1 MGNPAHETSLE
12 YVMHVQTDEFTSN
25 VGQYGSAFESF
36 LDPDVLRA
44 RAPAVFA
51 PGAHESTG
59 RTYAFLSTEKLLDAL
74 AQAGFRPVEAQ
85 QAGVRSKSM
94 VHARHVIRLRRQF
107 ETIDLSD
114 YIPELVLLNSHDG
127 TSAYQLRLGM
137 YGVHCRN
144 GLIVSHGA
152 FPVFRVA
159 HRGDILDEL
168 IRAALE
174 MAERFPA
181 LATQVQ
187 QMRRHVPNHEQ
198 RRDFASY
205 ALTLRYPNGA
215 PTGIDSS
222 KLLVPR
228 RAEDEGSDAWTTF
241 NVVQEN
247 VLRGGLRYVTE
258 EGRNRSVRG
267 ISSIRTNVR
276 LNTALWEA
284 ATQLAA

>member
-1 MGNPAHETSLE
+1 
-12 YVMHVQTDEFTSN
+12 MHVETDEFKSN
-25 VGQYGSAFESF
+25 VGEYGSAFESF
-36 LDPDVLRA
+36 LDPESLRV

-51 PGAHESTG
+51 HRAHESTG

-74 AQAGFRPVEAQ
+74 AQAGFLPVQAQ
-85 QAGVRSKSM
+85 QAGTRVKSA
-94 VHARHVIRLRRQF
+94 VHARHVIRLRRRY

-114 YIPELVLLNSHDG
+114 YIPELILLNSHDG

-144 GLIVSHGA
+144 GLIVSQGM
-152 FPVFRVA
+152 FPVFRVT

-181 LATQVQ
+181 LAAAVQ
-187 QMRRHVPNHEQ
+187 LMRRRLPDQEQ
-198 RRDFASY
+198 RDNFARY
-205 ALTLRYPNGA
+205 ALTLRYPKGA
-215 PTGIDSS
+215 PVGIEYRR
-222 KLLVPR
+222 LLLPR
-228 RAEDEGSDAWTTF
+228 RTEDEGQDAWSTF

-247 VLRGGLRYVTE
+247 LLRGGLRYVTE
-258 EGRNRSVRG
+258 QGRNRSVRG

-276 LNTALWEA
+276 LNTSLWEA
-284 ATQLAA
+284 ATQLAV